1 MDKKRTERTGW
12 QTYPTLT
19 KAGVQIKIKAVKLER
34 NAPGKRQ
41 KMATSKQAISKEN
54 QESVVKREDR
64 RVRRTKKMLTQA
76 LTQLLQE
83 KQAKD
88 ITVKELTELADMN
101 RGTFYLYYKDVYD
114 MLEKLEDNLFAS
126 LDKIIETPDPAT
138 EENSTQI
145 ILQDL
150 FRFIEE
156 NREIC
161 RLLLSPHGD
170 MNFLHRLN
178 AVLQEKCKNYFR
190 ATGVQTTDKRFDYL
204 YNFVVFGCAGA
215 IRAWVNDN
223 CKESPEDMANLVAE
237 TINSVKLPRETDK
250 E

>member
-54 QESVVKREDR
+54 QEPVVKREDR

-126 LDKIIETPDPAT
+126 LDKIIETPDPST

-150 FRFIEE
+150 FR
-156 NREIC
+156 

-190 ATGVQTTDKRFDYL
+190 ATGFQTTDKRFDYL

-223 CKESPEDMANLVAE
+223 CKESPEDMAALTRRLIEGA
-237 TINSVKLPRETDK
+237 TMLREK